1 MPEYLKRISVK
12 GYKSLGSVS
21 LDFRPITV
29 LIGANGSGK
38 TNFLSVFRLLQA
50 VFSGHLAEFGLRSDA
65 STLFY
70 NGLKNTEAIELGVT
84 AEDAVYE
91 ASLSV
96 TDSGRLFLQQERLTD
111 ADASVKY
118 SASAMPE
125 SGLQRRQV
133 DAMPALSSCRLL
145 QLQNWKVHHFNDT
158 SRSARIRQKHA
169 VVDCECLKEDGANLV
184 PFLYRLKQHWKAE
197 YADIVRA
204 MQRIA
209 PYFEDFVLEP
219 EESNEELI
227 QLKWHQKGCDE
238 LLGMSQLS
246 DGTLRFLCLATL
258 FLQPETLMPAVL
270 VADEPELGL
279 HPFALTVFSEL
290 VRRAAVSHQVVISTQ
305 SAEMLNEF
313 FVEEVVVV
321 DRGQSG
327 TVMKRL
333 QEKELADWLQ
343 EDYSLSELW
352 QKNVFGGRL
361 SR

>member
-1 MPEYLKRISVK
+1 MPGYLKRIHVK
-12 GYKSLGSVS
+12 GYKSLGNVS
-21 LDFRPITV
+21 LDFRPVNV

-38 TNFLSVFRLLQA
+38 TNFLSIFRLLKA
-50 VFSGHLAEFGLRSDA
+50 VFSGNLAEFGLRSDVN
-65 STLFY
+65 TLFFK
-70 NGLKNTEAIELGVT
+70 GLKNTEAIELSVT

-96 TDSGRLFLQQERLTD
+96 TDSGRLFLSQERLTG

-118 SASAMPE
+118 SAAMPE
-125 SGLQRRQV
+125 SGLQRSQ
-133 DAMPALSSCRLL
+133 ANALPSLSSCLLL
-145 QLQNWKVHHFNDT
+145 QPQNWKVHHFNDT

-169 VVDCECLKEDGANLV
+169 VVDCECMQEDGANLV

-227 QLKWHQKGCDE
+227 QLKWRQKGFAE

-246 DGTLRFLCLATL
+246 DGTLRFLCLATF
-258 FLQPETLMPAVL
+258 FLQPKTLMPAVL

-321 DRGQSG
+321 DRDQSG

-333 QEKELADWLQ
+333 QEKELADWLGK
-343 EDYSLSELW
+343 DYSLSELW
-352 QKNVFGGRL
+352 QKNVFEGRL
-361 SR
+361 SA